1 MKPLTSRIAS
11 PFKQL
16 LASNMAITNRPVS
29 IENDRFT
36 LIVFNKEEKIE
47 NFATNEYIKTISINC
62 HKERKYHK

>member
-36 LIVFNKEEKIE
+36 
-47 NFATNEYIKTISINC
+47 
-62 HKERKYHK
+62 